1 MNILQTIAQE
11 SKVEVISTVKM
22 ATSDKEL
29 KDFLENN
36 QDKKSKNVE
45 VFNNVDMESVK
56 FEFSR
61 EQGVSLNDFELKAL
75 IGQGTF
81 SKVYLVQNI
90 NTDKTYAMKVIKKK
104 TIIDSE
110 KIEMI
115 KQEQRVLEIL
125 DSPWLLKLEHSF

>member
-1 MNILQTIAQE
+1 
-11 SKVEVISTVKM
+11 
-22 ATSDKEL
+22 
-29 KDFLENN
+29 
-36 QDKKSKNVE
+36 
-45 VFNNVDMESVK
+45 MESVK

-61 EQGVSLNDFELKAL
+61 EKGVSLNDFELKTL

-115 KQEQRVLEIL
+115 KQE
-125 DSPWLLKLEHSF
+125 